1 MLLGMLFGSINYL
14 SGLAISINHET
25 ILKMMSF
32 SPQGGMLTTSTQTT
46 NTDAQTG
53 TTKTTIAI
61 QKEWER
67 KKDFLS
73 LNTISKIW
81 PNLFS
86 SQQYLS
92 LALPYVYLFLLEAAV
107 ALAHSLTM

>member
-32 SPQGGMLTTSTQTT
+32 SPQGGTITTSTQTT

-53 TTKTTIAI
+53 TTKTTISI

-67 KKDFLS
+67 KKDFLA
-73 LNTISKIW
+73 LNSIS
-81 PNLFS
+81 
-86 SQQYLS
+86 
-92 LALPYVYLFLLEAAV
+92 
-107 ALAHSLTM
+107 